1 MTRLRSPSRVAGR
14 TGRPST
20 TPNPHPV
27 DRRRHWL
34 RRPATWLLT
43 VVAGAIAL
51 LVTQIVSGLP
61 AQLINPNWVKDL
73 FRPGPDLVVAAQII
87 DRDEN
92 GFSMA
97 VPQDYQPNPK
107 FLTMQEIRVLDISPV
122 IIKRTDP
129 LGGSAFLFPGQGESD
144 NVEMVIDFDALVPI
158 ARESGDEANSGEPH
172 LGEPYFDRHKIT
184 LGDNEQEVITM
195 PIRVTRYYV
204 EFDLKFDYLVGTE
217 KKSLV
222 VDNDGQ
228 HFRVTGIRTGPDP
241 DSLPY
246 QRVYIMRGDFS
257 ICPIENPS
265 QMSLGQSKCWD
276 R

>member
-1 MTRLRSPSRVAGR
+1 VTRLRSPSRVAGR

-217 KKSLV
+217 EKSLV

>member
-1 MTRLRSPSRVAGR
+1 VTRLRSPSRVAGR